1 MELKSLRR
9 FDFQVTLIQK
19 FQTEPDIRF
28 GISLAQ
34 CDRQWD
40 LNGRPS
46 DNETK
51 AITNGALQYKEIKQ
65 IVKQLGNVSVHVFQQ
80 ILNTIAQ
87 HLSNISIHI
96 NLLDRITNKP
106 TTNYSLN
113 DDADADDSFN
123 SFDENWTTLKKI
135 LATFFGPSSFPEM
148 LLLAI
153 VKNVS
158 EKAAR
163 ALFDRG
169 SKSLKNI

>member
-34 CDRQWD
+34 CDRQRD

-65 IVKQLGNVSVHVFQQ
+65 IVKQLHRECCHACVPANSKHNSLTLVQY
-80 ILNTIAQ
+80 Q
-87 HLSNISIHI
+87 HSHQSTRQ
-96 NLLDRITNKP
+96 DKP

-169 SKSLKNI
+169 PKSLKNI